1 MVDIEIRA
9 EASLDIADI
18 YAFSIERFGR
28 EVAQDYVDGLDV
40 ALLRLVQYPEST
52 PVFEGVKPR
61 LRQLVYRSH
70 RVLYDFD
77 GRTVSIVRIL
87 HSAMNV
93 PGRLRN

>member
-1 MVDIEIRA
+1 MIEIEVRA

-40 ALLRLVQYPEST
+40 ALLRLVQYPESGQ
-52 PVFEGVKPR
+52 VFEGVKPR
-61 LRQLVYRSH
+61 LRELIYRSH
-70 RVLYDFD
+70 RVFYDFD
-77 GRTVSIVRIL
+77 GQTIGIVRIL
-87 HSAMNV
+87 HSAMNI

>member
-1 MVDIEIRA
+1 MVEIEIRA

-28 EVAQDYVDGLDV
+28 EVAQDYMDSLDA
-40 ALLRLVQYPEST
+40 ALIRLVQYPESGS
-52 PVFEGVKPR
+52 VFEGVKPR
-61 LRQLVYRSH
+61 LRDLTYRSH

-77 GRTVSIVRIL
+77 GQTVAIIRIL